1 MLQGSPAAS
10 RTNAIRRGK
19 ERAIFADVIPLRG
32 PARPRRNTQQVMAD
46 AYRFLD
52 RNADYRLGHVARDP
66 GLLSVGFENTQ
77 SGDDSFTLF
86 VRENGV
92 AHATGPNADFLAA
105 SKTPRHLLGRL
116 EQRLRA
122 QGGVSRRPS
131 TGFIGERGKFC

>member
-1 MLQGSPAAS
+1 
-10 RTNAIRRGK
+10 
-19 ERAIFADVIPLRG
+19 
-32 PARPRRNTQQVMAD
+32 MAD

-52 RNADYRLGHVARDP
+52 RNADYRLGAVGRDP

-105 SKTPRHLLGRL
+105 SKTPRHLLARL
-116 EQRLRA
+116 EQRIRA

-131 TGFIGERGKFC
+131 AGFIGERGKFC